1 MMRHKAGNKPRR
13 KNPMNPRD
21 YDDVDN
27 VLEDSLMMTAI
38 GAMVGAIIVCATLVG
53 AIFYMVGAW

>member
-1 MMRHKAGNKPRR
+1 
-13 KNPMNPRD
+13 MNSRD

-27 VLEDSLMMTAI
+27 VMEDSLMMTAI
-38 GAMVGAIIVCATLVG
+38 GALVGAIIVCAALVG